1 MPKALALA
9 VVSVAAVL
17 AAVLHAPIPQD
28 LGYHAFADARAFA
41 GIPNFWDVFS
51 NLPFLLVGLYGLSR
65 RVEPKSAYL
74 ALCLGILLVSLG
86 SAYYHYAP
94 SNATLLWDRL
104 PMTVA
109 FMALF
114 SMLLEERVTERKTL
128 IPLLALGIAS
138 ALYWSWTDD
147 LRPYL
152 LVQFLPLILLPLI
165 LALYERK
172 YLSTK
177 LLLYAFGLYVAA
189 KLFEHYDRSVLAW
202 LPLSGHTIKHLVSG
216 AATLSLVL
224 AVPAKKEEAC
234 SSA

>member
-1 MPKALALA
+1 MRKAHALG
-9 VVSVAAVL
+9 VVAAAAVL
-17 AAVLHAPIPQD
+17 AAFFHAPIPQD
-28 LGYHAFADARAFA
+28 LAYHAFADTRSFA
-41 GIPNFWDVFS
+41 GIPNVWDVLS
-51 NLPFLLVGLYGLSR
+51 NLPFLAVGLYGLTR
-65 RVEPKSAYL
+65 RVQPKTAYL
-74 ALCLGILLVSLG
+74 TLCGGVLLVSLG

-94 SNATLLWDRL
+94 SNETLLWDRL
-104 PMTVA
+104 PMTIA

-114 SMLLEERVTERKTL
+114 SMLLEERVTHRKTL
-128 IPLLALGIAS
+128 IPLLALGLAS
-138 ALYWSWTDD
+138 AFYWSWTDD

-152 LVQFLPLILLPLI
+152 LVQFLPLLLLPLI
-165 LALYERK
+165 LALYAPR
-172 YLSTK
+172 YLSTR
-177 LLLYAFGLYVAA
+177 LLLCAFGLYVAA